1 MSKKINSR
9 KLECTN
15 SKSKGAKLVIA
26 NIVNNKKIIVDGDQ
40 EKTKKGVVV
49 DNMLLNSHVN
59 IEGNWINLNNIVKRS
74 NKLKLKSKIP
84 EKKPTH
90 NILKMSN
97 LIY

>member
-1 MSKKINSR
+1 MSKQINSR
-9 KLECTN
+9 KLESTN

-26 NIVNNKKIIVDGDQ
+26 NIVNNKKNIVDGDQ

-59 IEGNWINLNNIVKRS
+59 IEGNWMNLNNIDKRS
-74 NKLKLKSKIP
+74 NKLKRKSKIS
-84 EKKPTH
+84 EKNQRT
-90 NILKMSN
+90 ILKIFN